1 MGVTKLKPSRTPRLL
16 DQWTEEK
23 EMAYQAT
30 VRGSEVAIQNS
41 KKLVAQSKEI
51 LAKVERDR
59 GPKKITRR
67 KAG

>member
-1 MGVTKLKPSRTPRLL
+1 
-16 DQWTEEK
+16 
-23 EMAYQAT
+23 MAYQAT
-30 VRGSEVAIQNS
+30 VRGSEAAIQNS

-59 GPKKITRR
+59 GSKKITRR